1 MIGTM
6 GQGNEAQAQTEVKIG
21 TIFPLTGPLALL
33 GNESFEA
40 SDLAREMVNEKFGGV
55 WGKKVT
61 YKEEAA
67 LATPP
72 R

>member
-1 MIGTM
+1 MLKKVILCSFLLLMIGTL

-40 SDLAREMVNEKFGGV
+40 SDLGV
-55 WGKKVT
+55 G
-61 YKEEAA
+61 
-67 LATPP
+67 
-72 R
+72 